1 MKINMITTMRMKF
14 QKEMITEIL
23 EILLLVEF

>member
-1 MKINMITTMRMKF
+1 MKMNMITTMRTEF
-14 QKEMITEIL
+14 QKEIITEIL

>member
-1 MKINMITTMRMKF
+1 MKMNMITTMRTKF
-14 QKEMITEIL
+14 QKEIITEIL

>member
-1 MKINMITTMRMKF
+1 MKMNMITTMRTKF